1 VARTGWV
8 SLKVRSKQGAA
19 RLVPSLLKLDH
30 FNQQKK
36 GLAWARNFEMQI
48 SDYDPC
54 GWWRTHSWWPDTRS
68 NQAGY
73 CSLVKEPM
81 NYQALRKTEQGVAPN
96 PSNGPI
102 FLHGISHRFP
112 MDFTSIPR
120 GWPCLT
126 GGTQKA
132 NHFLHRSQV
141 PPAKLSCTGKHFN
154 LPGLGV
160 CPTSFKGKSQ
170 NICQNNHFIIHYPWR
185 IHGAA
190 IYMVTWIPSIYPR
203 HVSIYTIGISWVIR
217 VGSWR
222 SR

>member
-1 VARTGWV
+1 MGQFRDADFWLRSVWLMTYPFLVAWH
-8 SLKVRSKQGAA
+8 SKQ
-19 RLVPSLLKLDH
+19 S
-30 FNQQKK
+30 
-36 GLAWARNFEMQI
+36 
-48 SDYDPC
+48 S
-54 GWWRTHSWWPDTRS
+54 
-68 NQAGY
+68 
-73 CSLVKEPM
+73 
-81 NYQALRKTEQGVAPN
+81 QALRKTEQGVAPN

-141 PPAKLSCTGKHFN
+141 PPAKLSCTDKHFN

-190 IYMVTWIPSIYPR
+190 IYIYIYGNMDPINIPPSC
-203 HVSIYTIGISWVIR
+203 
-217 VGSWR
+217 
-222 SR
+222 